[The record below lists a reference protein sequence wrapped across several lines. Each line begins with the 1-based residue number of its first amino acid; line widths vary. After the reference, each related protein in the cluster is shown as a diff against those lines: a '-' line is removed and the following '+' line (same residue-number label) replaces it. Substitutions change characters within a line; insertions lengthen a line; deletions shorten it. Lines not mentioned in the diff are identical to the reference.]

1 METYEILKA
10 LTDEK
15 GVSGFEGKIA
25 DTAKK
30 LLAPFCDET
39 YENRFKSVIGFKK
52 SQNKNAKKLM
62 IEAHLDQIGLMVSK
76 FKGDGFLSFVP
87 VGGVDSRILSGSEVI
102 ILGKGKEKVYG
113 IIGAKPP
120 HLSGSDDKDK
130 MPKIDHML
138 IDTGLREEELKE
150 KVSVGDSII
159 FKSSL
164 TRLLGNECCS
174 SAMDNRAGVTAILKA
189 IEGLSSSPYD
199 LYFAFA
205 SEEELGLHGAYTL
218 AEEIRPD
225 LAVVIDVTHGMT
237 PDTKDEVGVFKTG
250 CGAVIGR
257 GPNFDSEFA
266 EKIIEIAKEK
276 NIKYEVE
283 VASGNSGTDAWAIQ
297 NSFGGAKTALISI
310 PVKYM
315 HTSVET
321 LDIADVEAVSALI
334 KEIMEVEVDA

>member
-25 DTAKK
+25 DAVKK
-30 LLAPFCDET
+30 LLEPFCDEVH
-39 YENRFKSVIGFKK
+39 ENRFKSVIGFKK

-102 ILGKGKEKVYG
+102 ILGSEKVYG

-138 IDTGLREEELKE
+138 IDTGLSEEELKE
-150 KVSVGDSII
+150 KVSIGDSII

-164 TRLLGNECCS
+164 TKLLGGECCS
-174 SAMDNRAGVTAILKA
+174 SAMDNRAGATAILKA
-189 IEGLSSSPYD
+189 IENISSSPYD

-250 CGAVIGR
+250 CGAVICK
-257 GPNFDSEFA
+257 GPNFDQGFA
-266 EKIIEIAKEK
+266 EKITTIAKEK
-276 NIKYEVE
+276 KIKYEIE

-321 LDIADVEAVSALI
+321 LDISDVEAVSDLI
-334 KEIMEVEVDA
+334 KNIAEVEIDA

>member
-15 GVSGFEGKIA
+15 GVSGFEGNVSE
-25 DTAKK
+25 TAKE
-30 LLAPFCDET
+30 LLAPFCDEVW
-39 YENRFKSVIGFKK
+39 ENRFKSVIGVKK
-52 SQNKNAKKLM
+52 SGNKNAKKLM
-62 IEAHLDQIGLMVSK
+62 VEAHLDQIGLMVSK
-76 FKGDGFLSFVP
+76 FKGDGFLSFVT
-87 VGGVDSRILSGSEVI
+87 VGGVDSRILSGSEVV
-102 ILGKGKEKVYG
+102 ILGKEKVYG

-120 HLSGSDDKDK
+120 HLSGNDDKEK
-130 MPKIDHML
+130 MPKLTDML
-138 IDTGLREEELKE
+138 IDTGLSEEELKE
-150 KVSVGDSII
+150 KVSVGDSVI
-159 FKSSL
+159 FKSKL
-164 TRLLGNECCS
+164 TKLLGGEYCS

-189 IEGLSSSPYD
+189 VEGLSSSPYD

-218 AEEIRPD
+218 TEEIRPD

-257 GPNFDSEFA
+257 GPNFDNDFA
-266 EKIIEIAKEK
+266 EKIIAIAKEK
-276 NIKYEVE
+276 NIKYEIE

-297 NSFGGAKTALISI
+297 NSFGGTKTALISI

-321 LDIADVEAVSALI
+321 LDISDIEAVSALI
-334 KEIMEVEVDA
+334 KEIMEVGTDA

>member
-10 LTDEK
+10 LTDK
-15 GVSGFEGKIA
+15 QGVSGFEGDISSFA
-25 DTAKK
+25 AEM
-30 LLAPFCDET
+30 LFPFCDEV
-39 YENRFKSVIGFKK
+39 YGNRFKSVIGFKK

-76 FKGDGFLSFVP
+76 FKGDGFLEFLA
-87 VGGVDSRILSGSEVI
+87 VGGVDSRILQGSEVI
-102 ILGKGKEKVYG
+102 ILGKEKVYG

-120 HLSGSDDKDK
+120 HLSSKEDKDK
-130 MPKIDHML
+130 VPKISEMV
-138 IDTGLREEELKE
+138 IDTGLNEKELKE
-150 KVSVGDSII
+150 KISVGDSIV
-159 FKSSL
+159 FKSGL
-164 TRLLGNECCS
+164 TKLLGNACFS
-174 SAMDNRAGVTAILKA
+174 SAMDNRAGVAAILKA
-189 IEGLSSSPYD
+189 AEKISSSPYD

-205 SEEELGLHGAYTL
+205 SEEEVGLHGAYTL

-237 PDTKDEVGVFKTG
+237 PDAKDETGVFKTG

-257 GPNFDSEFA
+257 GPNFDGKFTDE
-266 EKIIEIAKEK
+266 IIKIAKEK
-276 NIKYEVE
+276 NIKYEIE

-321 LDIADVEAVSALI
+321 LDLGDVEAVSDLI
-334 KEIMEVEVDA
+334 KNIAEVEINA

>member
-15 GVSGFEGKIA
+15 GVSGFEGNIA
-25 DTAKK
+25 DAAKK
-30 LLAPFCDET
+30 LLSPFCDKV

-52 SQNKNAKKLM
+52 SGNENARKLM

-102 ILGKGKEKVYG
+102 ILGSEKVYG

-130 MPKIDHML
+130 MPKPTDML
-138 IDTGLREEELKE
+138 IDTGLSEEELKE
-150 KVSVGDSII
+150 KVSIGDSIV
-159 FKSSL
+159 FKSKL
-164 TRLLGNECCS
+164 TKLLGEEYCS

-189 IEGLSSSPYD
+189 IENVSSSPYD

-237 PDTKDEVGVFKTG
+237 PDTKDETGVFKTG

-257 GPNFDSEFA
+257 GPNFDSGFA
-266 EKIIEIAKEK
+266 DNIIAIAKEK
-276 NIKYEVE
+276 NIKYEIE
-283 VASGNSGTDAWAIQ
+283 VASENSGTDAWAIQ
-297 NSFGGAKTALISI
+297 NCFGGEKTALISI

-321 LDIADVEAVSALI
+321 LDIADIEAVSALI
-334 KEIMEVEVDA
+334 KEIMEVEIDA